1 MIVNK
6 VVELYK
12 VVVKLWSVTI
22 VLLGNL
28 FGNRMDNGFSLYLI
42 LASFFAIVLKQL
54 NFNIQ
59 FR

>member
-12 VVVKLWSVTI
+12 VVVKLWSVTK

-54 NFNIQ
+54 NLNIQ

>member
-12 VVVKLWSVTI
+12 VVVKLWRVTI

-42 LASFFAIVLKQL
+42 LASFLCHRIKAIE
-54 NFNIQ
+54 F
-59 FR
+59 